1 MIATMDIF
9 FEGHF
14 VVMKTGCYP
23 LKTRLKLFFKWG
35 IKFEEAYAAEEQ
47 AERKVLYADRAELET
62 EILKKFPQEAEP
74 IEFENDE
81 VEIRKY
87 SEDIGL
93 PYEFIKFSRSTV

>member
-1 MIATMDIF
+1 MLF
-9 FEGHF
+9 RSKGHF

-23 LKTRLKLFFKWG
+23 MKTRLKLFFKWG
-35 IKFEEAYAAEEQ
+35 IKFEEAYAVEEQ

-81 VEIRKY
+81 VISKKCSPKTRK
-87 SEDIGL
+87 
-93 PYEFIKFSRSTV
+93 RSVNSKKAVEK